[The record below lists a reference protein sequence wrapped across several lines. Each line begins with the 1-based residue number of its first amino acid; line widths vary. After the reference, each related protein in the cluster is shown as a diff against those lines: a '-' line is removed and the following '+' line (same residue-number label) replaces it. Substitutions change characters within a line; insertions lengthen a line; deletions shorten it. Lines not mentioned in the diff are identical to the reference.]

1 VKSIAEV
8 LASIPIKAD
17 RFPHLAE
24 LSTDAMLLR
33 RVEIADQIKCLE
45 EERKEIDSEL
55 SATYSDAEL
64 RFGVQFGGGWILKQ
78 CQRTSWIYDQQTRDV
93 IRAIQQEAQRRGN
106 AIQQTTAYLQ
116 ASCIRRKEPSS

>member
-8 LASIPIKAD
+8 LATIPIKAD

-33 RVEIADQIKCLE
+33 RVEITEQIKHLE
-45 EERKEIDSEL
+45 EERKEIDAEL
-55 SATYSDAEL
+55 TVAYSDAEL

-78 CQRTSWIYDQQTRDV
+78 CQRTSWIYDQQTWDA

-106 AIQQTTAYLQ
+106 AIQQRTTYLQ
-116 ASCIRRKEPSS
+116 ASCMRRKELSR

>member
-8 LASIPIKAD
+8 LASIPLKAD
-17 RFPHLAE
+17 RFPHLTE

-33 RVEIADQIKCLE
+33 RVEIAEQIKRLE
-45 EERKEIDSEL
+45 EERKEIDAEL

-78 CQRTSWIYDQQTRDV
+78 CHRTSWIYDQQTRDA
-93 IRAIQQEAQRRGN
+93 IKAIQQEAQRRGS
-106 AIQQTTAYLQ
+106 AFPQTTAYLQ
-116 ASCIRRKEPSS
+116 ASCIKRKELSK

>member
-8 LASIPIKAD
+8 LTSIPIKAD

-33 RVEIADQIKCLE
+33 RVEIGEQLKRLE
-45 EERKEIDSEL
+45 EERKEIDAEL
-55 SATYSDAEL
+55 TVTYSDAEL

-78 CQRTSWIYDQQTRDV
+78 CQRTSWIYDQQTRD
-93 IRAIQQEAQRRGN
+93 AIKALQQEAQKRGN
-106 AIQQTTAYLQ
+106 AIPQATAYLQ
-116 ASCIRRKEPSS
+116 ASCIRRKELSR